1 MSINELK
8 NELTLNTNDNVL
20 KELLLKSLEES
31 CMYDIAQVVHYMY
44 KDTYVVGRLKNKIWF
59 HFETHKWKQTELGP
73 YYELSTV
80 VLTFYINIMN
90 ELLKLKEKT
99 QDVVGKVLDNTIHN
113 CDVIIRKLKNVNYKE
128 QICKECLYLFYDSS
142 FMLNLDRHINLIC
155 FRNGVYDTVH
165 DFFRDGKDSDNNLI
179 FIDHDYIEP
188 CNDEERESMKVLF
201 DNFNTFR
208 YNILKKR
215 DVKNAYVKST

>member
-128 QICKECLYLFYDSS
+128 QICKECLYLFYDTT
-142 FMLNLDRHINLIC
+142 FLQKLDQNLNLIC
-155 FRNGVYDTVH
+155 FKNGVYDKNEDAFRNGKPE
-165 DFFRDGKDSDNNLI
+165 DFILIHIDKKYDETENKHYLSDLIKKFEEFRVN
-179 FIDHDYIEP
+179 E
-188 CNDEERESMKVLF
+188 
-201 DNFNTFR
+201 
-208 YNILKKR
+208 LKKR
-215 DVKNAYVKST
+215 VVKNTFITS

>member
-128 QICKECLYLFYDSS
+128 QICKECLYLFYDTT
-142 FMLNLDRHINLIC
+142 FLQKLDQNLNLIC
-155 FRNGVYDTVH
+155 FKNGVYDKNEDAFRNGKPE
-165 DFFRDGKDSDNNLI
+165 DFILIHIDKKYDETENKHYLSDLIKKFEEFRV
-179 FIDHDYIEP
+179 IE
-188 CNDEERESMKVLF
+188 
-201 DNFNTFR
+201 
-208 YNILKKR
+208 LKKR
-215 DVKNAYVKST
+215 VVKNTFITS

>member
-8 NELTLNTNDNVL
+8 NNLTMNTNDNIL

-44 KDTYVVGRLKNKIWF
+44 KKTYVVGRLKNKIWF
-59 HFETHKWKQTELGP
+59 HFENHKWKQTELGP

-80 VLTFYINIMN
+80 VLTLYINIMN
-90 ELLKLKEKT
+90 ELLKFKEKT
-99 QDVVGKVLDNTIHN
+99 QEVDEKDLDTLIRN
-113 CDVIIRKLKNVNYKE
+113 CDIIIRKLKNVNYKE

-142 FMLNLDRHINLIC
+142 FMLNLDRQVNLIC
-155 FRNGVYDTVH
+155 FRNGVFDVSNNS
-165 DFFRDGKDSDNNLI
+165 FRDGKESDNNLI
-179 FIDHDYIEP
+179 FIDHNYTEP
-188 CNDEERESMKVLF
+188 SNEEEQLALNTLF
-201 DNFNTFR
+201 ENFNTFR